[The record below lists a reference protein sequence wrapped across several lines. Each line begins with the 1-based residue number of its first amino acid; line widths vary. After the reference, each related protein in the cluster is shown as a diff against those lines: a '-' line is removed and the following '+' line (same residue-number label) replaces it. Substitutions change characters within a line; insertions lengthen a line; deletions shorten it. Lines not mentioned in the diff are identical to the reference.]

1 VPRGLDDYGGSPQK
15 IVIYDWLRDHL
26 PAFLRRYVLY
36 FETAIDDAVGK
47 FALSLPWGARL
58 LDAGAGEGNYKHYF
72 SAQRYCGLDLGIGD
86 TQWNYGALDVVGDL
100 SGMPFRD
107 GTFEA
112 CLNVVTLE
120 HVKEPASVLREIA
133 RTVAPGGRF
142 LLIVPFEWEEHQ
154 QPHDYFRFTRYS
166 LDYMLIAAGFEDIS
180 IAPVGGFFR
189 MLSRRMLY
197 ALQFFP
203 GVSIFIG
210 ALFFVPAAL
219 VLPMLEP
226 LDRRRNFTL
235 GYICSARKSG

>member
-1 VPRGLDDYGGSPQK
+1 M
-15 IVIYDWLRDHL
+15 IYDWLRDHL
-26 PAFLRRYVLY
+26 PAFAKRYVMH
-36 FETAIDDAVGK
+36 FETAIEDAVGT
-47 FALSLPWGARL
+47 FASSLPPGARL
-58 LDAGAGEGNYKHYF
+58 LDAGAGEGNYKHHF

-86 TQWNYGALDVVGDL
+86 SQWNYSALDVVGDL

-107 GTFEA
+107 ATFDA

-120 HVKEPASVLREIA
+120 HVKDPARVICEIS
-133 RTVAPGGRF
+133 RTLAPGGRF

-166 LDYMLIAAGFEDIS
+166 LAYMLESAGFAEVS
-180 IAPVGGFFR
+180 ITPVGGFFR

-210 ALFFVPAAL
+210 VILFVPAAL
-219 VLPMLEP
+219 VLPLFEP
-226 LDRRRNFTL
+226 LDRRQNFTL
-235 GYICSARKSG
+235 GYICSARKSGVHQI

>member
-1 VPRGLDDYGGSPQK
+1 
-15 IVIYDWLRDHL
+15 VIYDWLRDHL
-26 PAFLRRYVLY
+26 PAFLRRYILH

-47 FALSLPWGARL
+47 FAASLPRGARL

-86 TQWNYGALDVVGDL
+86 SQWNYAALDVVGDL

-120 HVKEPASVLREIA
+120 HVKEPARVVREIA
-133 RTVAPGGRF
+133 RTLAPGGRF

-166 LDYMLIAAGFEDIS
+166 LSYMLDSAGFDDVS

-203 GVSIFIG
+203 GVSFVIG
-210 ALFFVPAAL
+210 ALVFVPAAL
-219 VLPMLEP
+219 VLPLLEP

-235 GYICSARKSG
+235 GYICSARKS